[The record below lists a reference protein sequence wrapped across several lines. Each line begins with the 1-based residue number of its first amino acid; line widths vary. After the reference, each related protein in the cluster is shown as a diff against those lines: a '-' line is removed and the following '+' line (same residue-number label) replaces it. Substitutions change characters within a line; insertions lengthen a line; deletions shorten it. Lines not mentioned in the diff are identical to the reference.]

1 MFTNVNDPE
10 PVAVAAAAA
19 IVKESVA
26 KRSGGNRANEH
37 QEEILFEHDLAADSS
52 ILLLHFRPLKR
63 AAR

>member
-19 IVKESVA
+19 TVKESVA

-37 QEEILFEHDLAADSS
+37 QEEILFEHDLAADPS